1 MESHKKFYRV
11 FRLISLLSSP
21 PAKTI
26 SSLASSIDITERSVY
41 RYIDLLE
48 AIGFTIEKD
57 RTKHYFITDSE
68 HDIKE
73 IFTLEEADLIRQI
86 IVSQGNKSPL
96 AEGILRKLY
105 INTEINLGVKNLIN
119 AHLSGHINKISEAIA
134 TNTQVILKQYFSLN
148 SETVT
153 DRAVEPIGFTDN
165 YKSLIAY
172 EVESGKNKY
181 FNIERITQVTLTNT
195 PIAFLDKH
203 EFQKPDIFGFAP
215 NTNGETHEIHL
226 KMTMKAYLLLK
237 EEYPMSFPYIKEV
250 KEEFPYE
257 LIASVNNLKP
267 ILRFAEGLK
276 NDVILEV
283 DGVINLDFS
292 QQ

>member
-1 MESHKKFYRV
+1 M
-11 FRLISLLSSP
+11 ISLLSSP

-57 RTKHYFITDSE
+57 TTKHYFITHSE
-68 HDIKE
+68 HNIKE

-105 INTEINLGVKNLIN
+105 INTEINLGVKHLIN
-119 AHLSGHINKISEAIA
+119 AHLSGHINKLSEAIA

-148 SETVT
+148 SETVS
-153 DRAVEPIGFTDN
+153 DRTVEPIGFTDN
-165 YKSLIAY
+165 YKSLMAY
-172 EVESGKNKY
+172 EVDSGKNKY
-181 FNIERITQVTLTNT
+181 FNIERITQVVLASN
-195 PIAFLDKH
+195 PIVFLDQH

-215 NTNGETHEIHL
+215 NSNGEIHEIHL
-226 KMTMKAYLLLK
+226 QMTMKAYLLLK
-237 EEYPMSFPYIKEV
+237 EEYPLAFPYIKAV
-250 KEEFPYE
+250 KGDFPYE
-257 LIASVNNLKP
+257 LIATVNNLKP
-267 ILRFAEGLK
+267 IVRFCNGLK
-276 NDVILEV
+276 NDVRIVKGV
-283 DGVINLDFS
+283 DYPFS
-292 QQ
+292 DQF